1 MDDDK
6 SARPRTVAE
15 KLSRLFEVMHPP
27 GARPLSTREIANRV
41 KKQGGSISP
50 TYVSELRTGKKT
62 NPSLEQIMW
71 LAAAFGVSAG
81 YFTDPDVAQRVDAE
95 LDRLAE
101 HHHNAQL
108 QELAAQAATIT
119 ERTASLSLSDRQA
132 LAAMVEE
139 HLHARRERRES

>member
-1 MDDDK
+1 M
-6 SARPRTVAE
+6 
-15 KLSRLFEVMHPP
+15 
-27 GARPLSTREIANRV
+27 

-81 YFTDPDVAQRVDAE
+81 YFTDPGVAKRIDAE
-95 LDRLAE
+95 PDRLAE

-108 QELAAQAATIT
+108 QELAAQATTIT
-119 ERTASLSLSDRQA
+119 ERTASLSLGSA
-132 LAAMVEE
+132 G
-139 HLHARRERRES
+139 